1 MIKLEF
7 TVEQLNSLVNI
18 LNTPYQV
25 PTVVLANFINL
36 IQSQAEPQIAAMP
49 PKEPQDGE

>member
-7 TVEQLNSLVNI
+7 TIEQLNSLVNI

-36 IQSQAEPQIAAMP
+36 IQEQAESQT
-49 PKEPQDGE
+49 PKEPQNGE